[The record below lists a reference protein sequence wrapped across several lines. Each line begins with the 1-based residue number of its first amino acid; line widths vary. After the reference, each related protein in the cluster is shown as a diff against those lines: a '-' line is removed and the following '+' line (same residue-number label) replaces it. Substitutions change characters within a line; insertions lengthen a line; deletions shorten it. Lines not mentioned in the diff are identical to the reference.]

1 MGRHAEACGALPLS
15 ETGVVGKRRRW
26 LKMLAAVIGVVV
38 VALGVATAAVQH
50 GLPWWTGDRD
60 HHHVF
65 DGPAGSLRYQVH
77 LPPQYDSGTAL
88 PVIMAI
94 HGCGMT
100 GYGFNSMKSMTQF
113 NSLADREG
121 FIVVYPT
128 QRMFQNL
135 LNCWESNDPRQQRR
149 DTGEPALLAGV
160 ARRVIDEYN
169 ADGDQVH
176 VVGASSGAGTAVIL
190 AATHPDLFATATS
203 VAGGEYGLNQVDPG
217 NPDATPPERTARQA
231 WAQMGDRARHVP
243 LLIVQG
249 RRDTVVPP
257 VVATRLFKH
266 WSVVNDLVDD
276 GLFNDSLGW
285 VEEATTV
292 PAAPGTHPFTRT
304 TLSGSDGF
312 AYIDMYLVENMGH
325 AYPSPTGEG
334 LFADRSGP
342 DASSLA
348 WQFAEKHAARL

>member
-1 MGRHAEACGALPLS
+1 MS
-15 ETGVVGKRRRW
+15 ETGLVGKRRRW
-26 LKMLAAVIGVVV
+26 LKMLAAVVGVVV
-38 VALGVATAAVQH
+38 VALGAATAAVQH

-60 HHHVF
+60 HNHVF

-77 LPPQYDSGTAL
+77 LPPQYASGTAL

-217 NPDATPPERTARQA
+217 NPNATPPERTARQA

-249 RRDTVVPP
+249 KRDTVVPP
-257 VVATRLFKH
+257 VVATRLFTH

-276 GLFNDSLGW
+276 GLLNDSLGW

-292 PAAPGTHPFTRT
+292 PAVPGTHPYTRT
-304 TLSGSDGF
+304 TLTGSDGF

-334 LFADRSGP
+334 LFAEQSGP

-348 WQFAEKHAARL
+348 WQFAEKYAARL